1 MSHKVSTWQRT
12 GPFFFNTSIVR
23 HQREKDKELPS
34 GAQDFWVTSGTFEA
48 AATSNVEKRLLL
60 SRLETNGLFGG
71 PLHLHLWRKGQKGNE
86 NALTVQ
92 HWMSLISQ
100 FSLCFAASLG
110 TILGCVFKSNC
121 HLRHQHSV
129 DPGI

>member
-23 HQREKDKELPS
+23 HQGEKDKELPS
-34 GAQDFWVTSGTFEA
+34 GAQEFWVTSGTFEA

-71 PLHLHLWRKGQKGNE
+71 PTSFALVEKRAERK
-86 NALTVQ
+86 
-92 HWMSLISQ
+92 
-100 FSLCFAASLG
+100 
-110 TILGCVFKSNC
+110 
-121 HLRHQHSV
+121 
-129 DPGI
+129 